1 MSTDGSVLST
11 AAEHAPAAA
20 SAGAGASAPDAG
32 AGAGVGPD
40 DAAGPEASPP
50 DAAAPRPGDAYVQ
63 SFARGLAVLR
73 SFGAEAPAQT
83 LSGAAARSGMT
94 RAGARRIL
102 LTLQQLGY
110 VEVEGR
116 LFRLTPK
123 VLELGFA
130 YLGSQ
135 PVWRLAQ
142 PAMEELAQDLRESCS
157 AAVLDGDDIV
167 YVLRVPANKI
177 MSITLGVGSRLPA
190 WCTSLGR
197 VLLAGLPAPER
208 RARVARMALVARTT
222 RTVTDPA
229 QLLAILEQVRRDGHA
244 LVQGELEDGLASMA
258 APLVNRAGRVVAAI
272 NVSAQEHRMP
282 PEEMR
287 RRLLPRLLEAA
298 ASINSL
304 MRLQD

>member
-1 MSTDGSVLST
+1 MSIHDPVSPPG
-11 AAEHAPAAA
+11 EPDAPADTAQA
-20 SAGAGASAPDAG
+20 EGA
-32 AGAGVGPD
+32 
-40 DAAGPEASPP
+40 
-50 DAAAPRPGDAYVQ
+50 DAAAPAPAPGPPQPGDAYVQ

-83 LSGAAARSGMT
+83 LSGAAARSNMT

-110 VEVEGR
+110 VEAEGR

-130 YLGSQ
+130 YLSSQ

-142 PAMEELAQDLRESCS
+142 PAMEDLVQDVHESCS

-177 MSITLGVGSRLPA
+177 MAISLRVGSRLPA
-190 WCTSLGR
+190 HCTSMGR

-208 RARVARMALVARTT
+208 RARVEKMKLASHTA
-222 RTVTDPA
+222 RTVTDPP
-229 QLLAILEQVRRDGHA
+229 QLLAVLEQVRRDGYA
-244 LVQGELEDGLASMA
+244 LVHGELEEGLVSMA
-258 APLVNRAGRVVAAI
+258 APITNRAGRVIAAV
-272 NVSAQEHRMP
+272 NVSAHDQRIAP
-282 PEEMR
+282 DEMR
-287 RRLLPRLLEAA
+287 RRILPRLLEAA

>member
-1 MSTDGSVLST
+1 MTDSLLDV
-11 AAEHAPAAA
+11 P
-20 SAGAGASAPDAG
+20 
-32 AGAGVGPD
+32 
-40 DAAGPEASPP
+40 PP
-50 DAAAPRPGDAYVQ
+50 DATANAASDAASPGAAPRPGDAYVQ

-73 SFGAEAPAQT
+73 SFGADAPAQT
-83 LSGAAARSGMT
+83 LSAAAARSGMT

-130 YLGSQ
+130 YLSSQ
-135 PVWRLAQ
+135 PVWHLAQ
-142 PAMEELAQDLRESCS
+142 PVMEELVQDIHESSS

-177 MSITLGVGSRLPA
+177 MAVSLRVGSRLPA
-190 WCTSLGR
+190 HCTSMGR
-197 VLLAGLPAPER
+197 VLLAALPQPER
-208 RARVARMALVARTT
+208 RERIARMNLAANTDRTI
-222 RTVTDPA
+222 TDPA
-229 QLLAILEQVRRDGHA
+229 KLLAVLEQVRHDGYA
-244 LVQGELEDGLASMA
+244 LVHGELEQGLISMA
-258 APLVNRAGRVVAAI
+258 APIVNRAGRVIAAI
-272 NVSAQEHRMP
+272 NVSAHDQRIA

-287 RRLLPRLLEAA
+287 QRLLPRLLETA
-298 ASINSL
+298 ASINTL